1 MKRVELA
8 PVISVQCA
16 DSLVAR
22 YGWSNIMPRFLG
34 VQVFLR
40 GKEFKLVCPAQCVI
54 QWYMR
59 YVGFKPQTVQNAKRS
74 YHCSG
79 PLESYL
85 YTQICPVLANFLILM
100 FLSQIYRTLATHIHK
115 KNLRKRH
122 TDILQLSHQGPR
134 NLDVVQAFHKGSRKV
149 LHFTKHYIKVHKYI
163 VWVQETERE
172 ESLDQFT
179 FQICTSRHYDV
190 ATHLKWS
197 LGEWPF

>member
-1 MKRVELA
+1 
-8 PVISVQCA
+8 
-16 DSLVAR
+16 
-22 YGWSNIMPRFLG
+22 MPRFSG

-59 YVGFKPQTVQNAKRS
+59 YVGFSNAKRS

-100 FLSQIYRTLATHIHK
+100 SLSQIYRTLSTHIHK
-115 KNLRKRH
+115 KNLSKRH

-134 NLDVVQAFHKGSRKV
+134 NLDVVQAFHKGWRKV
-149 LHFTKHYIKVHKYI
+149 LHFTKHYIKVI
-163 VWVQETERE
+163 QEIERE

-179 FQICTSRHYDV
+179 FQICAGASRRNDV

-197 LGEWPF
+197 LGEWPFQSWAGWHI